1 MRKFQKSVV
10 LEITSGILVI
20 YAALWLGR
28 WLSQASGNLLPASI
42 MGMLLL
48 TLALQFR
55 WVKLAW
61 VDRTANQ
68 FVRWMSLLFVPIS
81 IGLVEHIETLLQALP
96 AMLVTCALA
105 TPILLVA
112 VGKIYQHWEQ
122 TAELKEAQKKAL
134 KEEPK
139 S

>member
-1 MRKFQKSVV
+1 MRKFQKSAV
-10 LEITSGILVI
+10 LEIASGLLVI

-28 WLSQASGNLLPASI
+28 WLGELSGNLLPASI

-48 TLALQFR
+48 TTALQLR

-61 VDRTANQ
+61 VERTANQ

-96 AMLVTCALA
+96 AMLVTCAFA
-105 TPILLVA
+105 TLILLV
-112 VGKIYQHWEQ
+112 VIGKLYQHWE
-122 TAELKEAQKKAL
+122 LKSDSNNTQQPAVNEDAK
-134 KEEPK
+134 
-139 S
+139 